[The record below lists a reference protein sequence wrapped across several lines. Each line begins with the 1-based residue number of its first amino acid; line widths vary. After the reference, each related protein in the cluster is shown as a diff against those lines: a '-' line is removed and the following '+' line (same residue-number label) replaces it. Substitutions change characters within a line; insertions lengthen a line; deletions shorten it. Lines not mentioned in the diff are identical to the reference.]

1 MTSLHCIH
9 LGIGWMDGWTNV
21 RMNVCIIYILYVC
34 MHVCMY
40 VCMFEELCLYKQSIH
55 YLCMKDICLYE
66 RKFSDSHTS
75 LR

>member
-1 MTSLHCIH
+1 MECTYE
-9 LGIGWMDGWTNV
+9 
-21 RMNVCIIYILYVC
+21 RMYYTYI
-34 MHVCMY
+34 VCMY
-40 VCMFEELCLYKQSIH
+40 VCMYVCVYVCMFEDLCLYEQSIH

>member
-1 MTSLHCIH
+1 MDR
-9 LGIGWMDGWTNV
+9 WMNV
-21 RMNVCIIYILYVC
+21 RMNVCIIHILYVC
-34 MHVCMY
+34 VYVCMY
-40 VCMFEELCLYKQSIH
+40 VCVYVCMFEDLCLYEQSIH